1 MEEGEREEITDLISD
16 SAYRPIKDGGIKPGQ
31 LLKFQL
37 ANIKVTK
44 VDRKNKRVWGV
55 HVRLNESKNVLSH
68 TGHDVLVQPG
78 GSPIPFCR
86 DCQLPVTEHSTED
99 GDKKFLDRRD
109 AQERNTLSDGTI
121 VDDPEE

>member
-1 MEEGEREEITDLISD
+1 MQEGEKEEITDLIAD
-16 SAYRPIKDGGIKPGQ
+16 VAYRPIKDGGIKPGQ
-31 LLKFQL
+31 LLKFQY

-55 HVRLNESKNVLSH
+55 HVKLNESKNVLSH

-86 DCQLPVTEHSTED
+86 DCQVPINEPATED

-109 AQERNTLSDGTI
+109 EKERNQLSDGTVI
-121 VDDPEE
+121 EPEE